1 MTQKRTQEYGR
12 NCKYNIVH
20 DQKGFSLVEL
30 VVVIAIMGVLA
41 VGGLLSMSLVFGQN
55 IKSCYKELESYLQQT
70 RMMAM
75 SRADA
80 TLKIY
85 TKVDG
90 VYVYP
95 SVENREI
102 KIGKVGISVSYHDTN
117 GNTVDVTGATE
128 LEISFDRSSGAF
140 KPISISSG
148 VSNYCDMIKL
158 TDGDRTYQLKLAPKT
173 GKFYLD

>member
-1 MTQKRTQEYGR
+1 MTRKQKQEYGR
-12 NCKYNIVH
+12 NCNLSVLH
-20 DQKGFSLVEL
+20 DQRGFSLVEL

-55 IKSCYKELESYLQQT
+55 VKSCYKELESYLQQT

-85 TKVDG
+85 TKSDG
-90 VYVYP
+90 VYVY
-95 SVENREI
+95 SSTENREV
-102 KIGKVGISVSYHDTN
+102 KIGKAGISVSYHDTN

-140 KPISISSG
+140 KPLSVGGG

-158 TDGDRTYQLKLAPKT
+158 TDGERTYQLKLVPKT